1 MYNKQVETMNT
12 QFIKTNFNENFNYES
27 EVVDIFLKLG
37 FNNVEITTCTT
48 NGLSHYISVLDFKVL
63 DEKKLYSEMA
73 VFEGETFINVR
84 ISDHASNLDTICGGV
99 DGNKMNLNAFENL
112 IKTGAITNLK

>member
-1 MYNKQVETMNT
+1 MTA
-12 QFIKTNFNENFNYES
+12 QFIKTDFNKDFNYES
-27 EVVDIFLKLG
+27 EVIDIFLKLG
-37 FNNVEITTCTT
+37 FNNIEITTSKT

-84 ISDHASNLDTICGGV
+84 ISDHVSNLDTICGGV
-99 DGNKMNLNAFENL
+99 NGNKMNLNAFENL
-112 IKTGAITNLK
+112 IKTGAISNLK